1 MLYPLSYEGVPIQ
14 YKAPRT
20 TVRHGT
26 LEATSSHAYV
36 PARALPAR
44 RPNPCSPSVFTTRRY
59 SHPAAEP
66 LLQCTNEHLH

>member
-26 LEATSSHAYV
+26 LEATRSRAVPMFPPAHCPSCV
-36 PARALPAR
+36 PARVHRMRTPA
-44 RPNPCSPSVFTTRRY
+44 PGTGTAPTMY
-59 SHPAAEP
+59 E
-66 LLQCTNEHLH
+66 